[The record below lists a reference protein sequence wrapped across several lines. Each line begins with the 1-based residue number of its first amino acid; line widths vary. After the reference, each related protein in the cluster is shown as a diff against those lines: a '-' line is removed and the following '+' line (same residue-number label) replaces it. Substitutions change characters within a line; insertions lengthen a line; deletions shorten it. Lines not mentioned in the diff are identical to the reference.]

1 MLCFKDMTFCSA
13 TCANKNC
20 SRNWR
25 LRDKS
30 DYEEWSMRFDN
41 GEGLIA
47 ITDFSN
53 TCNEYMPVEEF

>member
-1 MLCFKDMTFCSA
+1 MMCFKDMTFCSA

-30 DYEEWSMRFDN
+30 DYEKWSMRFN
-41 GEGLIA
+41 NNEGLIA
-47 ITDFSN
+47 FSDFSN